1 MMGRRRYKII
11 QQAAPHFVTLT
22 VLHWIPAFTRPQPVD
37 IILNSLRFL
46 MVEGEKR
53 IKMIMLIRFGKRC
66 TPPDIMLHGKMMR
79 QKIDYIYHHPVQ
91 RG

>member
-46 MVEGEKR
+46 MVEG
-53 IKMIMLIRFGKRC
+53 GKAHKDDYAYPFWQEMY
-66 TPPDIMLHGKMMR
+66 PP
-79 QKIDYIYHHPVQ
+79 
-91 RG
+91 